1 MLCLHLPQLMVG
13 VEFGI
18 LGLFMEWIGPR
29 LLQFLELIHSLWN
42 YCKARQSLE
51 QQIQQIPEHIGM
63 RHPTELKILI
73 GL

>member
-18 LGLFMEWIGPR
+18 LGLFTEWIGPR
-29 LLQFLELIHSLWN
+29 LHQLLKLIHSLWN
-42 YCKARQSLE
+42 YCKVRLSLE

-63 RHPTELKILI
+63 RHPMELMILI